1 MPETPPFSEP
11 AALAEAVPERV
22 SGVGVGAGVGDGEGV
37 GAGDAV
43 GDGDGVSDGAGEGE
57 LSEASG
63 AAAVSSLSK
72 LGGRHTLQAR

>member
-43 GDGDGVSDGAGEGE
+43 GDGTGVSVGAIEMPGT
-57 LSEASG
+57 SG
-63 AAAVSSLSK
+63 ASAASSLSR